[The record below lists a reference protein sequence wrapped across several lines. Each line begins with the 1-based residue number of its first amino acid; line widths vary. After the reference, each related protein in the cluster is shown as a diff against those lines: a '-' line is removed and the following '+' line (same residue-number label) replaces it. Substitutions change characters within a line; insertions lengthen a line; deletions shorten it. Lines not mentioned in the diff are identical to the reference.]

1 MAAVVDPLATLRQA
15 LSLAADSPAQASVL
29 ASLREYLETV
39 SPSVTILILKNL
51 VPNVQ
56 HQTDSLFKQWVFE
69 LVWYIVSRLPVNPHD
84 PDRIRFIL
92 DVVDPL
98 RELLADQNPF
108 YMKLAIQTLGSV
120 YPQVFRLCCSD
131 PSLHPH
137 WLKMVDVRTRVL
149 DYNTH
154 PTTPLGVRLAVV
166 KFIQRVILVHSKGPS
181 DPRLHNPND
190 PHLLFVPANHPFF
203 NVAAMDKERISLT
216 EQLLVTFWNGRN
228 PDVST
233 AVVQAF
239 GSMAKSR
246 PDLIPFVF
254 GAFLGWDPSKLASES
269 VVSVRSI
276 FKAMRIALL
285 HFNRAYPQG
294 RQKGEVEDAIR
305 KLDAKLH
312 DTLAHV
318 EEARRKRTTPTVIAE
333 PAPIVDDSVATRL
346 FQAVNPNILADFD
359 FSTVPSHI
367 LAQIVTESLRLI
379 DADLFEASIEKWQ
392 ESRPIPQ
399 TEPAWEEEMEED
411 VVVKEEPIDP
421 LIMDLEEEDAQVNV
435 VDDMDS
441 DTLVRQY
448 SSRAMKQSS
457 DNSIF
462 RCRSLVNVGSVH
474 SDFQG
479 QDGCLK
485 NNEASLSILVY
496 SVYNLVGKHTLYL
509 TNPEQVT
516 YFRNEGNRPLTCGHC

>member
-318 EEARRKRTTPTVIAE
+318 EDARRKRTTPIAIAE
-333 PAPIVDDSVATRL
+333 PPPVVDDSVATRL

-379 DADLFEASIEKWQ
+379 DADLFEASIE
-392 ESRPIPQ
+392 
-399 TEPAWEEEMEED
+399 
-411 VVVKEEPIDP
+411 
-421 LIMDLEEEDAQVNV
+421 
-435 VDDMDS
+435 
-441 DTLVRQY
+441 
-448 SSRAMKQSS
+448 
-457 DNSIF
+457 
-462 RCRSLVNVGSVH
+462 
-474 SDFQG
+474 
-479 QDGCLK
+479 
-485 NNEASLSILVY
+485 
-496 SVYNLVGKHTLYL
+496 
-509 TNPEQVT
+509 
-516 YFRNEGNRPLTCGHC
+516 